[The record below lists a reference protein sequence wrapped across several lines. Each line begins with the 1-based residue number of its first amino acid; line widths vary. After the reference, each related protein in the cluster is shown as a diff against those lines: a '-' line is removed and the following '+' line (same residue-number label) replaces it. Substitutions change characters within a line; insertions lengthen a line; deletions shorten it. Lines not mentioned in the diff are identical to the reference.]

1 MIKPYEPLHH
11 KYRPTSFDE
20 LVGQDAITSTLKQAL
35 RSDRI
40 SPAYIFSGPRGTGKT
55 SSARIFAKSLN
66 CLKSEKA
73 TTVPCG
79 ECELC
84 KGINSG
90 NALDVIEIDA
100 ASNTGVE
107 NIRELIERS
116 RFAPAKARWK
126 VYVID
131 ECHMLS
137 TAAFNAL
144 LKTLEEPPRQVVFI
158 LATTDPQRVLP
169 TILSRCMRFDF
180 KRIGV
185 HDLKNHLIS
194 IAKKEEIMIDE
205 EAISLIAKH
214 SEGGLRDAE
223 SLLDQVS
230 LLPPPIT
237 QSNIIQLIGA
247 VPEEEL
253 LQVAKSLTNKDPKS
267 ILIICNRLI
276 SKGKEPIAILQG
288 IASILRDLVVV
299 KVLNESINLC
309 NISQENS
316 ESLKEIANSID
327 LNEVLSIQSKLKG
340 SENFIRNSTQPKLWL
355 EIHLLGMLAD
365 EISQEDKRKIQS
377 FNKTN
382 VSNDLNIETI
392 NNSPEIIDSTT
403 KKELTNGISTKDEFQ
418 EKTNLDETWRKV
430 LAMLELPSTKML
442 LSQQAKLI
450 NLNSSSA
457 EIAISEK
464 WINMIQSRKNLIEDA
479 FYKAQG
485 SPTKVILIEEKGN
498 FLNNKKDGVISKKIE
513 EKKEFKVNQKANKND
528 LTDGKQIKTIN
539 NLDTNSIDEIA
550 KKFAEFFNGEIVNLE
565 RRNNYTKIQCDQS
578 FPILNSYEILT
589 S

>member
-1 MIKPYEPLHH
+1 MIKNYEPLHH

-20 LVGQDAITSTLKQAL
+20 LIGQDPITSTLKQAL
-35 RSDRI
+35 ISDRI
-40 SPAYIFSGPRGTGKT
+40 APAYIFSGPRGTGKT

-73 TTVPCG
+73 TTLPCG

-84 KGINSG
+84 QGITSG

-169 TILSRCMRFDF
+169 TILSRCMRFEF
-180 KRIGV
+180 KRIGLN
-185 HDLKNHLIS
+185 DLENHLIS
-194 IAKKEEIMIDE
+194 IAKKEEISINK
-205 EAISLIAKH
+205 EAIALIAKH
-214 SEGGLRDAE
+214 SQGGLRDAE

-237 QSNIIQLIGA
+237 QANIINLIGA

-253 LQVAKSLTNKDPKS
+253 ILLVKSLINTDPNS
-267 ILIICNRLI
+267 ILNICNRLTNQ
-276 SKGKEPIAILQG
+276 GKEPITILQG
-288 IASILRDLVVV
+288 IASILRDLVVN
-299 KVLNESINLC
+299 KVTNEPTNLC
-309 NISQENS
+309 NVSQENS
-316 ESLKEIANSID
+316 EILNNLAISID
-327 LNEVLSIQSKLKG
+327 LDQILKLQAKLKG
-340 SENFIRNSTQPKLWL
+340 SENYIRNSHQPNLWL
-355 EIHLLGMLAD
+355 EIHLLGML
-365 EISQEDKRKIQS
+365 SNEDSKDNNKINQS
-377 FNKTN
+377 FIKTKISDDSKPKSENKI
-382 VSNDLNIETI
+382 S
-392 NNSPEIIDSTT
+392 EIISPQTN
-403 KKELTNGISTKDEFQ
+403 KELIKKIDSQDASEPS
-418 EKTNLDETWRKV
+418 KTLNLDDMWNKV
-430 LAMLELPSTKML
+430 ISMLELPSTKML

-450 NLNSSSA
+450 SLNSDSA

-479 FYKAQG
+479 FYKVRG
-485 SPTKVILIEEKGN
+485 TSTKVLLIQHKEN
-498 FLNNKKDGVISKKIE
+498 FSNPRKDERNIQKIE
-513 EKKEFKVNQKANKND
+513 KENEYKVDTGLNKNYSD
-528 LTDGKQIKTIN
+528 VKEIEQKK
-539 NLDTNSIDEIA
+539 NLETNSIDQKA
-550 KKFAEFFNGEIVNLE
+550 KQFADFFNGEIINLE
-565 RRNNYTKIQCDQS
+565 
-578 FPILNSYEILT
+578 
-589 S
+589 

>member
-1 MIKPYEPLHH
+1 MINIYEPLHH

-20 LVGQDAITSTLKQAL
+20 LIGQDPITATLKQAL
-35 RSDRI
+35 ISNRI
-40 SPAYIFSGPRGTGKT
+40 APAYIFSGPRGTGKT

-84 KGINSG
+84 KGINAG

-180 KRIGV
+180 RRIG
-185 HDLKNHLIS
+185 LQNLESHLTS
-194 IAKKEEIMIDE
+194 IAKKEGIVINKD
-205 EAISLIAKH
+205 AISLIAKH
-214 SEGGLRDAE
+214 SQGGLRDAE

-237 QSNIIQLIGA
+237 QSNIINLIGA

-253 LQVAKSLTNKDPKS
+253 ITLAESLINKDPNS
-267 ILIICNRLI
+267 ILNICNRLI
-276 SKGKEPIAILQG
+276 NKGKEPIAILQG
-288 IASILRDLVVV
+288 IASVLRDLVIT
-299 KVLNESINLC
+299 KVTNQHTDLC
-309 NISQENS
+309 EISQENR
-316 ESLKEIANSID
+316 EALNDLGKSINLD
-327 LNEVLSIQSKLKG
+327 QILNLQSKLKG
-340 SENFIRNSTQPKLWL
+340 SENYIRNSNQPKLWL
-355 EIHLLGMLAD
+355 EIHLLGMLSDQDYKQDNRAK
-365 EISQEDKRKIQS
+365 ESLVRQTISNNYDPKNNTLETIVSSNKKEKIQ
-377 FNKTN
+377 
-382 VSNDLNIETI
+382 ETSI
-392 NNSPEIIDSTT
+392 QEESKPFEEI
-403 KKELTNGISTKDEFQ
+403 
-418 EKTNLDETWRKV
+418 NLDETWKKV
-430 LAMLELPSTKML
+430 IAMLELPSTKML

-450 NLNSSSA
+450 NLNSDSA

-479 FYKAQG
+479 FYKARG
-485 SPTKVILIEEKGN
+485 SSTKVLLIQQKDALSNNRNEKKT
-498 FLNNKKDGVISKKIE
+498 LPKIE
-513 EKKEFKVNQKANKND
+513 QKNQVKIDTEPHKNNFTEVKVDSKS
-528 LTDGKQIKTIN
+528 
-539 NLDTNSIDEIA
+539 NLETNSIDQKA
-550 KKFAEFFNGEIVNLE
+550 KQFADFFNGEIVNLE
-565 RRNNYTKIQCDQS
+565 
-578 FPILNSYEILT
+578 
-589 S
+589 

>member
-1 MIKPYEPLHH
+1 MIKSYEPLHH
-11 KYRPTSFDE
+11 KYRPTNFDE
-20 LVGQDAITSTLKQAL
+20 LVGQDPITSTLKQAL
-35 RSDRI
+35 ISNRI
-40 SPAYIFSGPRGTGKT
+40 APAYIFSGPRGTGKT

-73 TTVPCG
+73 TTMPCG

-84 KGINSG
+84 KGISSG

-144 LKTLEEPPRQVVFI
+144 LKTLEEPPSQVVFI

-180 KRIGV
+180 RRIAL
-185 HDLKNHLIS
+185 HDLESHLMS
-194 IAKKEEIMIDE
+194 IAKKEEISIMD

-214 SEGGLRDAE
+214 SQGGLRDAE

-237 QSNIIQLIGA
+237 QLNIINLIGD

-253 LQVAKSLTNKDPKS
+253 IILAKSLLNKDPS
-267 ILIICNRLI
+267 SLLNICNNL
-276 SKGKEPIAILQG
+276 SNKGKEPIAILQG
-288 IASILRDLVVV
+288 IASILRDLVVT
-299 KVLNESINLC
+299 KITDEPTNLC

-316 ESLKEIANSID
+316 KSLKGLAASITLD
-327 LNEVLSIQSKLKG
+327 QILNLQAKLKG
-340 SENFIRNSTQPKLWL
+340 SETYIRNSNQPKLWL
-355 EIHLLGMLAD
+355 EIHLLGML
-365 EISQEDKRKIQS
+365 SNEDSK
-377 FNKTN
+377 
-382 VSNDLNIETI
+382 E
-392 NNSPEIIDSTT
+392 NNSLKQSLFQ
-403 KKELTNGISTKDEFQ
+403 KKGSHNSDRQNSNHTLE
-418 EKTNLDETWRKV
+418 NLDFNTNKKQIKRTIAEEESKPSQNLKLDDIWKKV
-430 LAMLELPSTKML
+430 IAMLELPSTKML

-450 NLNSSSA
+450 NLHSDSA

-479 FYKAQG
+479 FYKARG
-485 SPTKVILIEEKGN
+485 SSTKVLLIQQKEN
-498 FLNNKKDGVISKKIE
+498 LSNLKKDEKITKRIEIKNELKVANELNKNHFEEKKIE
-513 EKKEFKVNQKANKND
+513 EKINK
-528 LTDGKQIKTIN
+528 
-539 NLDTNSIDEIA
+539 DTNSIDQKA
-550 KKFAEFFNGEIVNLE
+550 KQFADFFNGEIVDLE
-565 RRNNYTKIQCDQS
+565 
-578 FPILNSYEILT
+578 
-589 S
+589 

>member
-1 MIKPYEPLHH
+1 MISTYEPLHH
-11 KYRPTSFDE
+11 KYRPTNFDE
-20 LVGQDAITSTLKQAL
+20 LVGQDPIKSTLKQAL
-35 RSDRI
+35 ISDRI
-40 SPAYIFSGPRGTGKT
+40 APAYIFSGPRGTGKT

-79 ECELC
+79 QCELC
-84 KGINSG
+84 KGISSG

-107 NIRELIERS
+107 NIRELIEKS

-180 KRIGV
+180 RRIAL
-185 HDLKNHLIS
+185 HDLESHLIN
-194 IAKKEEIMIDE
+194 IAKKEEIQINE

-214 SEGGLRDAE
+214 SQGGLRDAE

-237 QSNIIQLIGA
+237 QLNIINLIGA
-247 VPEEEL
+247 IPEEEL
-253 LQVAKSLTNKDPKS
+253 IILAKSLITKDPNS
-267 ILIICNRLI
+267 ILNVCNSLI
-276 SKGKEPIAILQG
+276 NKGKEPIAILQG
-288 IASILRDLVVV
+288 IASILRDLVVT
-299 KVLNESINLC
+299 KVTNKPTNLC
-309 NISQENS
+309 NISKEHS
-316 ESLKEIANSID
+316 ESLND
-327 LNEVLSIQSKLKG
+327 LATSSNLDQILNLQAKLKG
-340 SENFIRNSTQPKLWL
+340 SESNIRNSNQPNLWL
-355 EIHLLGMLAD
+355 EIHLLGMLSD
-365 EISQEDKRKIQS
+365 EVSKENNKIKQSLVKTKISDNSESEI
-377 FNKTN
+377 
-382 VSNDLNIETI
+382 I
-392 NNSPEIIDSTT
+392 NNTSKSIVPNTE
-403 KKELTNGISTKDEFQ
+403 KELI
-418 EKTNLDETWRKV
+418 KTTAFLDETKNSQTLNLDDIWKKV
-430 LAMLELPSTKML
+430 IAMLELPSTKML

-450 NLNSSSA
+450 NLNSDSA

-479 FYKAQG
+479 FYKARG
-485 SPTKVILIEEKGN
+485 SSTKVLLIQQKDNLSNHKKVENNLQKIEPKNQIKIDREPNKNTIKEEK
-498 FLNNKKDGVISKKIE
+498 IESK
-513 EKKEFKVNQKANKND
+513 
-528 LTDGKQIKTIN
+528 N
-539 NLDTNSIDEIA
+539 NLKVNSIDQKA
-550 KKFAEFFNGEIVNLE
+550 KQFADFFNGEIVNLE
-565 RRNNYTKIQCDQS
+565 
-578 FPILNSYEILT
+578 
-589 S
+589 

>member
-1 MIKPYEPLHH
+1 MIKTYEPLHH
-11 KYRPTSFDE
+11 KYRPTNFDE
-20 LVGQDAITSTLKQAL
+20 LVGQDPITSTLKQAL
-35 RSDRI
+35 ISDRI
-40 SPAYIFSGPRGTGKT
+40 APAYIFTGPRGTGKT

-66 CLKSEKA
+66 CLKSEKS
-73 TTVPCG
+73 TTMPCNK
-79 ECELC
+79 CELC
-84 KGINSG
+84 KGISSG

-144 LKTLEEPPRQVVFI
+144 LKTLEEPPAQVVFI

-180 KRIGV
+180 RRIALT
-185 HDLKNHLIS
+185 DLEKHLMS
-194 IAKKEEIMIDE
+194 IAKKEEISINE

-214 SEGGLRDAE
+214 SQGGLRDAE

-237 QSNIIQLIGA
+237 QLNIINLIGA

-253 LQVAKSLTNKDPKS
+253 IILAKSLLNKDPNS
-267 ILIICNRLI
+267 ILNICNNLI
-276 SKGKEPIAILQG
+276 NKGKEPIAILHG
-288 IASILRDLVVV
+288 IASILRDLVVT
-299 KVLNESINLC
+299 KITDQPTNLC

-316 ESLKEIANSID
+316 KSLKDLATSINLD
-327 LNEVLSIQSKLKG
+327 QILSLQAQLKG
-340 SENFIRNSTQPKLWL
+340 SENHIRHSNQPKLWL
-355 EIHLLGMLAD
+355 EINLLGMLSNSNSK
-365 EISQEDKRKIQS
+365 EINRINKSFLKTKISDDSQPK
-377 FNKTN
+377 N
-382 VSNDLNIETI
+382 SNNLLKN
-392 NNSPEIIDSTT
+392 IDSN
-403 KKELTNGISTKDEFQ
+403 TNIKQIKRTIAEEESQTSQ
-418 EKTNLDETWRKV
+418 NLNLDDIWKQV
-430 LAMLELPSTKML
+430 IAMLELPSTKML

-450 NLNSSSA
+450 SLNSDSA

-479 FYKAQG
+479 FYKARR
-485 SPTKVILIEEKGN
+485 SSTKVILIQHKEN
-498 FLNNKKDGVISKKIE
+498 LSNHKKDETPTQKI
-513 EKKEFKVNQKANKND
+513 KQKHEFKTDNELEKNHIKERKVEQIINK
-528 LTDGKQIKTIN
+528 
-539 NLDTNSIDEIA
+539 DTNSIDQKA
-550 KKFAEFFNGEIVNLE
+550 KQFADFFNGEIVDLE
-565 RRNNYTKIQCDQS
+565 
-578 FPILNSYEILT
+578 
-589 S
+589 

>member
-1 MIKPYEPLHH
+1 MITTYEPLHH

-20 LVGQDAITSTLKQAL
+20 LVGQDPIKSTLKQAL
-35 RSDRI
+35 ISDRI
-40 SPAYIFSGPRGTGKT
+40 APAYIFSGPRGTGKT

-79 ECELC
+79 QCELC
-84 KGINSG
+84 KGISSG

-180 KRIGV
+180 RRIAL
-185 HDLKNHLIS
+185 HDLESHLIS
-194 IAKKEEIMIDE
+194 IAKKEEIQINE

-214 SEGGLRDAE
+214 SQGGLRDAE

-237 QSNIIQLIGA
+237 QLNIINLIGA
-247 VPEEEL
+247 IPEEEL
-253 LQVAKSLTNKDPKS
+253 IILAKSLITKDPNS
-267 ILIICNRLI
+267 ILNVCNSLI
-276 SKGKEPIAILQG
+276 NKGKEPIAILQG
-288 IASILRDLVVV
+288 IASILRDLVVT
-299 KVLNESINLC
+299 KVTNKPTNLC
-309 NISQENS
+309 NISQEHS
-316 ESLKEIANSID
+316 ESLND
-327 LNEVLSIQSKLKG
+327 LATSSNLDQILNLQAKLKG
-340 SENFIRNSTQPKLWL
+340 SESNIRNSNQPNLWL
-355 EIHLLGMLAD
+355 EIHLLGMLSD
-365 EISQEDKRKIQS
+365 EVSKENNKIKQSLVKTKISDNSESENTNNTSNRIVPNTEKEQI
-377 FNKTN
+377 KT
-382 VSNDLNIETI
+382 TA
-392 NNSPEIIDSTT
+392 
-403 KKELTNGISTKDEFQ
+403 F
-418 EKTNLDETWRKV
+418 LDETKTSPTLNLDDIWKKV
-430 LAMLELPSTKML
+430 IAMLELPSTKML

-450 NLNSSSA
+450 NLNSDSA

-479 FYKAQG
+479 FYKARG
-485 SPTKVILIEEKGN
+485 SSTKVLLIQQKDNLSNHKKVENNLQKIEPKNQIKIDREPNKNTIKEEK
-498 FLNNKKDGVISKKIE
+498 IESK
-513 EKKEFKVNQKANKND
+513 
-528 LTDGKQIKTIN
+528 N
-539 NLDTNSIDEIA
+539 NLKVNSIDQKA
-550 KKFAEFFNGEIVNLE
+550 KQFADFFNGEIVNLE
-565 RRNNYTKIQCDQS
+565 
-578 FPILNSYEILT
+578 
-589 S
+589 